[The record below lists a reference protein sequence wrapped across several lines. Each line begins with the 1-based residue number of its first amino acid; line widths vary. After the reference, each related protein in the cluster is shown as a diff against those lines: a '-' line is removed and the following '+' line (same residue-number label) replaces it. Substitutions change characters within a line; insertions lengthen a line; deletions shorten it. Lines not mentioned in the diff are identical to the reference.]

1 MKKLICLLLFS
12 NSILAQQHLSLNW
25 GGAVAYNFNTPLQTL
40 EQPYEAHS
48 NYLSPFILAHISYD
62 VNRSYLSL
70 ESTYHFRN
78 YGFVIDISETDYHLF
93 LKQKQHTETFSVQ
106 LLHNQL
112 LFYTPKLKSHYYLT
126 FGLGFSQIKH
136 VATYFN
142 YKYGGDFGYYIID
155 WKGAFERKEFNSA
168 TAIASLGLSIKSNVK
183 RIGPVHYGFRY
194 NYDFSPMPYLSSDFE
209 HNGKG
214 SSVNFQTQQQYVM
227 AFLSI
232 TLLDFERNNKQW
244 RWKRY

>member
-1 MKKLICLLLFS
+1 MKKLIFLLLFS

-48 NYLSPFILAHISYD
+48 NYLSPNILAHISYD
-62 VNRSYLSL
+62 INRSYLSL

-78 YGFVIDISETDYHLF
+78 YGFVIEFSEKDYYLRLF
-93 LKQKQHTETFSVQ
+93 QKQITESFS
-106 LLHNQL
+106 LGLNFNQHL
-112 LFYTPKLKSHYYLT
+112 WYSPSLKSHYYLT

-136 VATYFN
+136 VATYFRKSTSGN
-142 YKYGGDFGYYIID
+142 FGYYIID
-155 WKGAFERKEFNSA
+155 WKGAFERKEFNLA

-194 NYDFSPMPYLSSDFE
+194 NYDFSPTPYLSSDFE
-209 HNGKG
+209 HNGKA